1 MATKPAFAENAQVEH
16 PKFGPGTVL
25 SCDEQYVV
33 INFDEHGDKKFIASI
48 VIPHLAKLDRK
59 PPERKTRAR
68 RTRKATTTKKA
79 TKATKK
85 TTKTTKA
92 TKAAKAT
99 KKTAKAAS

>member
-16 PKFGPGTVL
+16 PKFGPGTIL
-25 SCDEQYVV
+25 SCNEQYVV

-48 VIPHLAKLDRK
+48 VIPQLAKLDRK
-59 PPERKTRAR
+59 PPEKKTRAR
-68 RTRKATTTKKA
+68 RARKTTATKKA
-79 TKATKK
+79 TKA
-85 TTKTTKA
+85 TKA